1 MRFAMGVYELAFTMR
16 ERVAGGAVVMELVGE
31 IDILAEQTLG
41 PRMEGVA
48 SRCRGEL
55 VLDLRAVTFLDA
67 SGVRL
72 LLRVRARAA
81 RCGARLRVVRGGA
94 MVSKVVRIAGVEAAF
109 VWLEEFPPTVVGSVP
124 A

>member
-16 ERVAGGAVVMELVGE
+16 ERVAGGAVVVELLGE

-41 PRMEGVA
+41 PPLEALAG
-48 SRCRGEL
+48 RCRGDL
-55 VLDLRAVTFLDA
+55 VIDLRGVTFLDA

-72 LLRVRARAA
+72 LLRARGRTA
-81 RCGARLRVVRGGA
+81 RCGARLRLVRGGA
-94 MVSKVVRIAGVEAAF
+94 MVSKVIRIAGVEPAF
-109 VWLEEFPPTVVGSVP
+109 TWLDAFPPSAVGSVP